1 MMGFHFSPAGC
12 KESYCKPVK
21 CVFESHMLTIKI
33 YSYPPHSV
41 FGFGYF
47 HLQQAS
53 FQIIVADCSYQSG

>member
-21 CVFESHMLTIKI
+21 CMFESHTIKI
-33 YSYPPHSV
+33 YSYSLYSL

-53 FQIIVADCSYQSG
+53 FQIIAADCSYQSG